1 MADEAGLL
9 YYIYLQ
15 GSDFLTVSAYQLQ
28 YGTQLLYQ
36 GSDAIEVPRPI
47 DRQWTAFD
55 FIPNKQRSILF
66 QQNGSKKL
74 LYTNLPP
81 PGAAPAV
88 VLEFGSHTGV
98 LMACVISHNL
108 CPTM

>member
-9 YYIYLQ
+9 YYVYLQ

-36 GSDAIEVPRPI
+36 GSDAIEVPRRI

-81 PGAAPAV
+81 PDAAPAL

-98 LMACVISHNL
+98 RMACVISHNL